1 MVVITIVGGGRRGD
15 IPNAI
20 AIALA
25 DGGDSGD
32 GDRPSLSAFAI
43 FGSAFGFL
51 LRFYFLCALL
61 STHS

>member
-1 MVVITIVGGGRRGD
+1 MVMITIMGGGRRGD
-15 IPNAI
+15 KTI

-32 GDRPSLSAFAI
+32 DDRPSLSAFAI

-51 LRFYFLCALL
+51 SGFIF
-61 STHS
+61 